1 MRKMLF
7 AAVAGAALA
16 AASTAALAQVS
27 SDPSTVGELTV
38 TGRWPGESPQ
48 TLSAVV
54 SYADLDLRL
63 SRDQAE
69 LRHRVDVTAEDLC
82 RRLGEG
88 GPQPPTVGGTCR
100 QNAVRGAMDQV
111 RTAIAQAM
119 TGPAYA
125 EAAPPPE
132 PYVAPAT
139 APSASD
145 DSYAANTAAVEPS
158 YTVQTVTNGPVPDT
172 PANRARYGQPM
183 SRAGKATTPA
193 GN

>member
-16 AASTAALAQVS
+16 GASTAALAQVS
-27 SDPSTVGELTV
+27 TSPSTVGELTV

-54 SYADLDLRL
+54 NYADLDLRL

-88 GPQPPTVGGTCR
+88 GPQPPMVGGTCR

-111 RTAIAQAM
+111 RTAIAQAE

-125 EAAPPPE
+125 ESAPPPE
-132 PYVAPAT
+132 PYVAPA
-139 APSASD
+139 APSAAA
-145 DSYAANTAAVEPS
+145 DSYGANASAVAPS